1 MTDPLASIV
10 FTFNTNDGVEY
21 RIVDKVSD
29 KTIRK
34 IRQQIGRELL
44 ERSEYHSDG
53 GRIVWIDDI
62 HKICLVEG
70 E

>member
-1 MTDPLASIV
+1 MQDPIADIL
-10 FTFNTNDGVEY
+10 
-21 RIVDKVSD
+21 
-29 KTIRK
+29 RK
-34 IRQQIGRELL
+34 QYGDDFHDVYHHAVTKQIRQQIGRELL
-44 ERSEYHSDG
+44 ERSEYHTDG